1 MFSVNIK
8 VNAYKSIFFSF
19 FSSDKN
25 KEKQMKISTQHLWII
40 IAKFRVKGESNNL

>member
-1 MFSVNIK
+1 MLINQYFSN
-8 VNAYKSIFFSF
+8 F

-40 IAKFRVKGESNNL
+40 IAKFRVKDESNNL